1 MMRETETDS
10 GNSVSEVTR
19 RAIID
24 YLVTAEVDW
33 SGRLNDHEFLARLYD
48 LDNLPS
54 DDSRFHDASADIHQ
68 HTVNW
73 NDWQSDWVFSDQ
85 RFNLLRCSDKE
96 FLSFLCEMVHPV
108 VRPNAEEAA
117 MLIATLNDA
126 LANDNWGLSEKK
138 RISDRIVY
146 RAVQGGAI
154 RREVA
159 VEPTGWEKVD
169 RQRQE
174 ARLRLDEARNE
185 EQFQAVGLLCRE
197 VLISVAQEAYDPA
210 RHTTTDGVQP
220 SSTDANRML
229 GAFLVAELSGSANQE
244 ARAHAKASLKLAVAL
259 QHKRTANGRMASLC
273 FEATTSVVNIVAILS
288 DRRA

>member
-1 MMRETETDS
+1 
-10 GNSVSEVTR
+10 
-19 RAIID
+19 
-24 YLVTAEVDW
+24 
-33 SGRLNDHEFLARLYD
+33 
-48 LDNLPS
+48 
-54 DDSRFHDASADIHQ
+54 
-68 HTVNW
+68 
-73 NDWQSDWVFSDQ
+73 
-85 RFNLLRCSDKE
+85 
-96 FLSFLCEMVHPV
+96 MVHPV